1 MGAAPQLEGALV
13 ERDRFAWRAA
23 VHRIKRH
30 CQRESTSDILLC
42 ECGVAPLPVLAFPGP
57 VPAAPAPQRLQG
69 FCSTVLGSW
78 RIRQSREHC
87 RATARQGRVL
97 ILTCWSLGTG
107 LDYGTPVSGGIG
119 GRTVGRRVCGVCSEC
134 VQEFRA
140 ACDVGACTSAWTII
154 HAVHERFH
162 APPSPSRAKKSDD
175 SNRNQLQPSWVQ
187 CAATHV
193 CPETMTAGRPAVMT
207 QFAELVG
214 LSFMCF
220 VIVVM
225 SYVIGAKWRQAAVS
239 RPYEPF
245 RTPKKGGQAPTTK
258 ELLEGAV
265 AQPNGPLRWPP
276 RPCKDSVESC
286 SVGQ

>member
-140 ACDVGACTSAWTII
+140 ACDVGACTSAWTIT
-154 HAVHERFH
+154 HPVHERCH
-162 APPSPSRAKKSDD
+162 APLSPRRGKNQMRD
-175 SNRNQLQPSWVQ
+175 SPLNSAPALMGS
-187 CAATHV
+187 V
-193 CPETMTAGRPAVMT
+193 CRDT
-207 QFAELVG
+207 
-214 LSFMCF
+214 C
-220 VIVVM
+220 
-225 SYVIGAKWRQAAVS
+225 VS
-239 RPYEPF
+239 RDVDGRATDSQEGEGGLPTVSVVSDACLVVC
-245 RTPKKGGQAPTTK
+245 RTEAGT
-258 ELLEGAV
+258 AV
-265 AQPNGPLRWPP
+265 
-276 RPCKDSVESC
+276 
-286 SVGQ
+286 